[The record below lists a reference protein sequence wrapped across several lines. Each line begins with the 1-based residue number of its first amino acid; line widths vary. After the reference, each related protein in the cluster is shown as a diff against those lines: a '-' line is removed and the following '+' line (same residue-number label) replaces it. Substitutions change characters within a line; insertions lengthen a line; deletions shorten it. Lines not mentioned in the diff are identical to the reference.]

1 MTLQELCR
9 EYDIS
14 ENSVKSNFPRVQK
27 SFLSKHNLILRKT
40 GRGDKADFTVER
52 DTDDKRADS
61 MMKEA
66 KTEIALSQKQFT
78 TLVDFNFI
86 IFLGVCMTPMTTFY
100 GSYEQFLE
108 YVEVKKNNNNIE
120 LLKQGLEFLA
130 AEEYIRYDVDKTNED
145 YFWAGLYYKTRS
157 EMAIGIDMVQRCQ
170 LIAAKNK
177 KKSWVPLLKTWL
189 GIQYVYD
196 KQPFTM
202 ARLSEVTGLSV
213 YQIRESKKLLEKD
226 NLFITSKAY
235 IAYDKCIG
243 SNVELNGINE
253 SNRNFVANKQP
264 S

>member
-1 MTLQELCR
+1 LTLQELCR
-9 EYDIS
+9 EYKLT
-14 ENSVKSNFPRVQK
+14 ENTVKKNFSRVQK
-27 SFLSKHNLILRKT
+27 NFLDKQNLVLTKT
-40 GRGDKADFTVER
+40 GRGENVNYTVEPN
-52 DTDDKRADS
+52 TDDRRAS
-61 MMKEA
+61 RMIEEA
-66 KTEIALSQKQFT
+66 KTEITLSQKQFT
-78 TLVDFNFI
+78 DLVDFNFI
-86 IFLGVCMTPMTTFY
+86 IFLGICMTPMTTFY
-100 GSYEQFLE
+100 GNYNQFLD
-108 YVEVKKNNNNIE
+108 YVEVKKSSNNIE
-120 LLKQGLEFLA
+120 LLKEGLKFLA

-253 SNRNFVANKQP
+253 SNRNFVENKQRT
-264 S
+264 